1 MNPRLDFPNA
11 APAAFRAMLTLQQQA
26 DRSAL
31 APLLLHLVKLRA
43 SQINGCAYCIALH
56 VTQAEQASEA
66 PQRLHLLPAWRE
78 SPGYDARERAALAWA
93 EALAHLS
100 DGTVSDEVHAR
111 ARAQFSESE
120 LMWLSVA
127 IANINAWNRLGAA
140 YRFTPPVPKK
150 VQAAA

>member
-31 APLLLHLVKLRA
+31 APRLLHLVKLRA

-93 EALAHLS
+93 EAVTLL
-100 DGTVSDEVHAR
+100 
-111 ARAQFSESE
+111 SESHVPDDVYQLAREQFNEGE
-120 LMWLSVA
+120 LVDLTVA
-127 IANINAWNRLGAA
+127 VTTINSWNRLAVSF
-140 YRFTPPVPKK
+140 RQTPSD
-150 VQAAA
+150 